1 MRSKIETSKYIH
13 EYDYKKQKTIK
24 PAIEVLAEQLMEDN
38 AKKDF
43 FTFVDYIKQQKM
55 TLPWFVTNSYN
66 IIYKGCKI
74 AQIYI
79 YDGKDIQ
86 NCWRIKINTASK
98 DTFDILLNGL
108 SDEVTGLFSENFNKK
123 CTACNNC
130 APGETFDFA
139 GKHYENVCNGSNGV
153 RIFLYRN
160 PNSDQIE
167 EIKKL
172 INIRKDFCIKMKSM
186 GINPG
191 T

>member
-108 SDEVTGLFSENFNKK
+108 SDEVTGLFS
-123 CTACNNC
+123 
-130 APGETFDFA
+130 
-139 GKHYENVCNGSNGV
+139 
-153 RIFLYRN
+153 
-160 PNSDQIE
+160 
-167 EIKKL
+167 
-172 INIRKDFCIKMKSM
+172 
-186 GINPG
+186 
-191 T
+191 